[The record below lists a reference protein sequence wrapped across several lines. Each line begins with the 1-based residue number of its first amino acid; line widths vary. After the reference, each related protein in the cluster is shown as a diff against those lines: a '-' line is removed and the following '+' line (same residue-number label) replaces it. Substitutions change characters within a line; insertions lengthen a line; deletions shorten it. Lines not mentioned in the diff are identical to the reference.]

1 MTRIIRH
8 IALILALTTLVG
20 PGIITAQTANDC
32 RKEFSVSFRSGYSSI
47 DPSFGNNA
55 ATISDIVAFIADRSR
70 DTSLVI
76 KSIEFV
82 GTSSPEGYI
91 EANERLALKRAA
103 ALEQFIRERV
113 AVPDSIVSTHTFTH
127 WDSLIEA
134 VRTSTLPNRQAVVDI
149 LSQAPSRVV
158 YSRTQSEDARIVR
171 LRKMDGGATW
181 YAIKRRYL
189 GSMRNAAAVFVTCT
203 KREPTPTQ
211 EPAPTPTTVGEPTA
225 TEEPANE
232 QTTPI
237 VAEQP
242 ASEQPAPAV
251 VEQPASEQ
259 PAPTVVEQ
267 PAPTT
272 APQTPQEN
280 QPAPAPQQNEWTR
293 HLYLKT
299 NAVGWALSAANLAV
313 EIDLAR
319 HWSFALPVYYSGVDY
334 FKSDLKFRIFTIQ
347 PEFRY
352 WFRADNRGWFLGG
365 HFGMAYYNFAL
376 QGKWRIQDHDG
387 SSPSFGGGISAG
399 YRMPIGRSG
408 RWTVEFSVG
417 GGVYSA
423 DYDKFYNKR
432 NGAVGERVRK
442 TFVGVDNVGVS
453 FSYMFN
459 LKKRNR

>member
-1 MTRIIRH
+1 MTKIIRH
-8 IALILALTTLVG
+8 TALILALTIFTG
-20 PGIITAQTANDC
+20 TGITTAQTANDC
-32 RKEFSVSFRSGYSSI
+32 RTEFSVSFRQAYTTI
-47 DPSFGNNA
+47 DPSLGDNA
-55 ATISDIVAFIADRSR
+55 ATIDKIVAFIDEKSR

-91 EANERLALKRAA
+91 ELNERLAMKRAA
-103 ALEQFIRERV
+103 SLERFIRERV
-113 AVPDSIVSTHTFTH
+113 SVPDSIVSTHTFTH
-127 WDSLIEA
+127 WDSLVEA
-134 VRTSTLPNRQAVVDI
+134 VRTSALPNKRAVVEI
-149 LSQAPSRVV
+149 LSQAPSRVY

-171 LRKMDGGATW
+171 LRKMDNGATW
-181 YAIKRRYL
+181 SAIKRRYL
-189 GSMRNAAAVFVTCT
+189 GSMRNAAAVFVTCI
-203 KREPTPTQ
+203 KREPTPPQ
-211 EPAPTPTTVGEPTA
+211 VPAA
-225 TEEPANE
+225 TEEP
-232 QTTPI
+232 
-237 VAEQP
+237 VKEQP
-242 ASEQPAPAV
+242 AEPEPEQ
-251 VEQPASEQ
+251 
-259 PAPTVVEQ
+259 Q

-272 APQTPQEN
+272 VQEPVMEQPATTQTITEQQPAEQPAPQT
-280 QPAPAPQQNEWTR
+280 QPAPQASPKEWTR

-334 FKSDLKFRIFTIQ
+334 FKSDLKFRIFAIQ

-376 QGKWRIQDHDG
+376 QGKWRIQDHNG

-399 YRMPIGRSG
+399 YRMPISRSG
-408 RWTVEFSVG
+408 RWAVEFSVG

-423 DYDKFYNKR
+423 DYDKFYNKH